1 MISGKNR
8 RHRYLITIYLSC
20 DSRLENPDEL
30 LRRVQKTIEFHG
42 GTNSTTQLDPAPA
55 TQHKKLP
62 TTNNTTIINH
72 ELTMSTNRRDYN
84 DLPFPFNNEYYADA
98 QGLVRGS
105 DGLLHDPSHRET
117 NGQRQQRVN
126 NRWEE
131 NVRRVMGEEFVDRWP
146 DLQTMISHYTDRYPP
161 VLQTLDRAQLEKAGR
176 LKAWS
181 VHPSIIHVI
190 VGWPS
195 QGLSKDKRDVIDA
208 CCEDERLLLRH
219 N

>member
-1 MISGKNR
+1 
-8 RHRYLITIYLSC
+8 
-20 DSRLENPDEL
+20 
-30 LRRVQKTIEFHG
+30 
-42 GTNSTTQLDPAPA
+42 
-55 TQHKKLP
+55 
-62 TTNNTTIINH
+62 
-72 ELTMSTNRRDYN
+72 MSTNRRDYN

-131 NVRRVMGEEFVDRWP
+131 N
-146 DLQTMISHYTDRYPP
+146 
-161 VLQTLDRAQLEKAGR
+161 TLDRAQLEKAGR